1 MASNRRRLV
10 HLYCKK
16 RHGRNF
22 LYDDNEY
29 DSPLDQNFDDVEEE
43 EDEVDNEDNPT
54 KSLLRGKLQIN
65 NVSDLFFFR
74 IKSFILIFLAL

>member
-16 RHGRNF
+16 RQSRRF
-22 LYDDNEY
+22 LYEEDNEY
-29 DSPLDQNFDDVEEE
+29 DSPLEQNPEAVEEE
-43 EDEVDNEDNPT
+43 EDGVDNEDNPT

-65 NVSDLFFFR
+65 NVR
-74 IKSFILIFLAL
+74 Q

>member
-16 RHGRNF
+16 RQGSRF

-29 DSPLDQNFDDVEEE
+29 DSPLEQDADALEEE

-65 NVSDLFFFR
+65 NVS
-74 IKSFILIFLAL
+74 FIF